1 MQKNFIPCKI
11 TNVKKLCQLFH
22 IFIGKKHYLCNRIEK
37 LQSRVCK
44 INENQLTK
52 INTDEAFYG

>member
-1 MQKNFIPCKI
+1 MQNSKYE
-11 TNVKKLCQLFH
+11 KLCQLFH

-52 INTDEAFYG
+52 INTDETFYG

>member
-37 LQSRVCK
+37 LQVEFAKSK
-44 INENQLTK
+44 KTN
-52 INTDEAFYG
+52 